1 MMLLRYDDTSPET
14 IKKQIVF
21 ATIVLVGTVFMLN
34 FFVPNADLI
43 LAERIFQASVAMSV
57 VVVYWPDARAAWLSD
72 SPERGDY
79 LIVGVT
85 LGWIATFFQAMF
97 SVVFRLAGMPL
108 WFTNIDANS
117 LWILMSAISGILH
130 IVAPGGL
137 DGIVPRRNR
146 IMLGIG
152 MGVAVMGICVVLW
165 TRPDISDYVESTRFV
180 LEDTTS
186 WLLGV
191 VDRAAAAM
199 RVWFNAP
206 D

>member
-1 MMLLRYDDTSPET
+1 MMPRYDDTSPET

-43 LAERIFQASVAMSV
+43 LAERIFQASVAATV
-57 VVVYWPDARAAWLSD
+57 VVVYWPDARAAWKSE

-85 LGWIATFFQAMF
+85 LGWCATLCQAMF

-130 IVAPGGL
+130 IVAPGAV

-146 IMLGIG
+146 IVLGVG
-152 MGVAVMGICVVLW
+152 MGIAVMGICVVLW
-165 TRPDISDYVESTRFV
+165 TRPDISIYLEGCRFF
-180 LEDTTS
+180 LEDTAS
-186 WLLGV
+186 WFLGL
-191 VDRAAAAM
+191 VDRAAAGM
-199 RVWFNAP
+199 RAWFA
-206 D
+206 

>member
-1 MMLLRYDDTSPET
+1 MMPRYDDTSPET

-43 LAERIFQASVAMSV
+43 LSESIFQASVAMMV
-57 VVVYWPDARAAWLSD
+57 VVVYWPDARAAWLSE

-108 WFTNIDANS
+108 WFANIDANS

-130 IVAPGGL
+130 IVAPGAV
-137 DGIVPRRNR
+137 DGVVPRRNR
-146 IMLGIG
+146 IVLGIG
-152 MGVAVMGICVVLW
+152 MGVTVMGICVVLW
-165 TRPDISDYVESTRFV
+165 SRPDISAYVEASRFV
-180 LEDTTS
+180 LEDTAS
-186 WLLGV
+186 WMIGLADRLG
-191 VDRAAAAM
+191 RWL
-199 RVWFNAP
+199 RGWFA
-206 D
+206 

>member
-1 MMLLRYDDTSPET
+1 MMPRYDDTSPET

-43 LAERIFQASVAMSV
+43 LSERIFQASVAMMV
-57 VVVYWPDARAAWLSD
+57 VVVYWPDARAAWLSE

-108 WFTNIDANS
+108 WFANIDANS

-130 IVAPGGL
+130 IVAPGAV
-137 DGIVPRRNR
+137 DGVVPRRNR
-146 IMLGIG
+146 IVLGIG
-152 MGVAVMGICVVLW
+152 MGVTVMGICVVLW
-165 TRPDISDYVESTRFV
+165 SRPDISAYVEASRFV
-180 LEDTTS
+180 LEDTAS
-186 WLLGV
+186 WMIGLADRLG
-191 VDRAAAAM
+191 RWL
-199 RVWFNAP
+199 RGWFA
-206 D
+206 

>member
-1 MMLLRYDDTSPET
+1 MMPRYDDTSPET

-43 LAERIFQASVAMSV
+43 LAERIFQASVAATV
-57 VVVYWPDARAAWLSD
+57 VVVYWPDARAAWKSE

-85 LGWIATFFQAMF
+85 LGWCATLCQAMF

-130 IVAPGGL
+130 IVAPGAV

-146 IMLGIG
+146 IVLGVGIG
-152 MGVAVMGICVVLW
+152 IAVMGICVVMW
-165 TRPDISDYVESTRFV
+165 TRPDISVYVEASRFV
-180 LEDTTS
+180 LEDTAS
-186 WLLGV
+186 WFLGII
-191 VDRAAAAM
+191 DRAAAAL
-199 RVWFNAP
+199 RAQIV
-206 D
+206 

>member
-1 MMLLRYDDTSPET
+1 MMPRYDDASPET

-43 LAERIFQASVAMSV
+43 LAERIFQASVAATV
-57 VVVYWPDARAAWLSD
+57 VVVYWPDARAAWKSE

-85 LGWIATFFQAMF
+85 LGWCATLCQALF

-130 IVAPGGL
+130 IVAPGAV
-137 DGIVPRRNR
+137 DGVVPRRNR
-146 IMLGIG
+146 IVLGLG
-152 MGVAVMGICVVLW
+152 MGIAVMGICVVLW
-165 TRPDISDYVESTRFV
+165 TRPDISVYLEACRFF
-180 LEDTTS
+180 LEDTAS
-186 WLLGV
+186 WFLGLM
-191 VDRAAAAM
+191 DRGAACL
-199 RVWFNAP
+199 RSWFA
-206 D
+206 

>member
-1 MMLLRYDDTSPET
+1 MMPLPRYDDTSPET

-43 LAERIFQASVAMSV
+43 LAERIFQASVAATV
-57 VVVYWPDARAAWLSD
+57 VVVYWPDAREAWKSQ

-85 LGWIATFFQAMF
+85 IGWCATFCQAMF
-97 SVVFRLAGMPL
+97 SVIFRLAGMPL

-130 IVAPGGL
+130 IVAPGAV
-137 DGIVPRRNR
+137 DGVVPRRNR
-146 IMLGIG
+146 IVLGAGI
-152 MGVAVMGICVVLW
+152 GVAVMGICIVLW
-165 TRPDISDYVESTRFV
+165 SRPDISNYVEASRFV
-180 LEDTTS
+180 LEDTAS
-186 WLLGV
+186 WFLGV
-191 VDRAAAAM
+191 LDRATKSL
-199 RVWFNAP
+199 RGIFT
-206 D
+206 